1 MTRRNKTIYW
11 ISTLWLASGM
21 LATGTLQ
28 LFKAKAEGALA
39 PPGVY
44 GITHLGYPIYFLT
57 ILGVW
62 KVLGVV
68 AVLIPKFPLL
78 KEWAYA
84 GFFFAMTGAVF
95 SHVAVGDPVKEIF
108 PASLLLILTVGSWYF
123 RPADRKIPAPHIA
136 EAPETVGQHGTPVQ
150 QRS

>member
-1 MTRRNKTIYW
+1 MTRTKKIIYW

-44 GITHLGYPIYFLT
+44 GITHLGYPVYFLT
-57 ILGVW
+57 ILGAW
-62 KVLGVV
+62 KILGVV

-84 GFFFAMTGAVF
+84 GFFFAMSGAVF
-95 SHVAVGDPVKEIF
+95 SHIAVGDAARELLP
-108 PASLLLILTVGSWYF
+108 SLLLLVLTAVSWYL
-123 RPADRKIPAPHIA
+123 RPASRKIPALHPVKTS
-136 EAPETVGQHGTPVQ
+136 EAVLQHGTPVQ